1 MKKSPVASKTVW
13 FNVLTVLAGAVAYF
27 AGSEVI
33 AENWAVAVPILL
45 AVQGAVNIAL
55 RFVTTKPIV

>member
-13 FNVLTVLAGAVAYF
+13 FNVLTVVAGAIAYF

-33 AENWAVAVPILL
+33 AENWEAAVPVLL
-45 AVQGAVNIAL
+45 AIQGAVNICL